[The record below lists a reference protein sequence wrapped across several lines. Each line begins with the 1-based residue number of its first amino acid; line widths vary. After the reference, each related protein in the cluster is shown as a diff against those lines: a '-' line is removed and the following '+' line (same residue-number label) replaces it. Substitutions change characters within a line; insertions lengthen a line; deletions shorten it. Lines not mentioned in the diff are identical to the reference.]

1 MDRDP
6 GPSGPVSGDPGPS
19 GPGSGDPGPSGRL
32 GPTLPDYGGACVDQV
47 VAAILRSGARGGDD
61 AAPPWLPGPAV
72 GAAQAVLLVL
82 DGLGWA
88 QLKERPGLAP
98 TMNAMTGG
106 PVTTVAPSTTATAL
120 TSITTGSSPAA
131 HGIVGYR
138 LRVEGDRVLNV
149 LRWKTA
155 AGDARGAIPPEG
167 FQSIEPFR
175 STKPPVVTRA
185 DVAESGFTRAHMAGA
200 RMYGWRM
207 PSTIVATVRSLLAD
221 GERFVYAYYD
231 GVDKVAHEFGFGPT
245 YDAELVAADRLV
257 HDLIDVLPTGAVLVV
272 ISDHGQVDV
281 GDRVVTL
288 DAGVAAMTTMLS
300 GEGRF
305 RWLHARP
312 GMHDALAA
320 AAHGLYDDVAWVR
333 LREEAV
339 TEGWFGGPL
348 SDRVAHRLGDVV
360 IATRA
365 SIAVLDPADPGEQ
378 WMRCRHGSLTAAE
391 MLVPLL
397 AGRS

>member
-1 MDRDP
+1 MDP
-6 GPSGPVSGDPGPS
+6 GL
-19 GPGSGDPGPSGRL
+19 R
-32 GPTLPDYGGACVDQV
+32 PTIPDYGGACVDQV
-47 VAAILRSGARGGDD
+47 VSTVLRSGRGGS
-61 AAPPWLPGPAV
+61 AATRETAPAWLPEPAV
-72 GAAQAVLLVL
+72 GATQAVVLVL

-98 TMNAMTGG
+98 TMNSMAGG
-106 PVTTVAPSTTATAL
+106 PVTTVAPSTTAAAL
-120 TSITTGSSPAA
+120 TSITTGCPPAT

-138 LRVEGDRVLNV
+138 LRVDADRILNV
-149 LRWKTA
+149 LRWKTT
-155 AGDARGAIPPEG
+155 AGDARTAIPPEG
-167 FQSIEPFR
+167 FQSLEAFA

-185 DVAESGFTRAHMAGA
+185 EVAESGFTRAHMAGA

-207 PSTIVATVRSLLAD
+207 PSTLVATVRALLAD

-257 HDLIDVLPTGAVLVV
+257 HDLIDALPTGAALVV
-272 ISDHGQVDV
+272 VSDHGQVDV

-288 DAGVAAMTTMLS
+288 DADIADRTTMLS

-312 GMHDALAA
+312 GMLEAVAS
-320 AAHGLYDDVAWVR
+320 AAHRRYDDAAWVR
-333 LREEAV
+333 TRDEAV
-339 TEGWFGGPL
+339 AEGWFGGEL
-348 SDRVAHRLGDVV
+348 SDVVAHRLGDVV
-360 IATRA
+360 IAPSDPVA
-365 SIAVLDPADPGEQ
+365 ILDPADPGEQ
-378 WMRCRHGSLTAAE
+378 WMRCRHGSLTPEE

-397 AGRS
+397 ASRA